1 MAPVTRLTRILTG
14 GGGLQHG
21 PGGHD
26 RIPTSACILNR
37 RTSLRATEVAKD
49 STSTQHAFDRL
60 VEIMRIL
67 RGPDG
72 CPWDREQDL
81 RSLRRYVLEEAFEVV
96 QTIDD
101 GDLEALP
108 AELGDLLLQVVF
120 LSQMAAEEGHFD
132 VKTVIEAITDKLV
145 RRHPHV
151 FEDQQVET
159 ASEVL
164 QRWETIK
171 RDERGGGSVLD
182 DIPTTFPALARA
194 EKLGRRAAIVG
205 FDWPAPA
212 AVLDKVRE
220 ELDEVSE
227 AIEKAEQRDVRRCPE
242 VEAEIGDLLFAIAN
256 LSRQLGLSPEVALL
270 HANDKF
276 ERRFRAIEPEIAAG
290 NATDVEAMDALWDDV
305 KRRERSS

>member
-1 MAPVTRLTRILTG
+1 MAEE
-14 GGGLQHG
+14 
-21 PGGHD
+21 
-26 RIPTSACILNR
+26 PTP
-37 RTSLRATEVAKD
+37 
-49 STSTQHAFDRL
+49 TQHAFDRL

-120 LSQMAAEEGHFD
+120 LAQMASEGGIFD
-132 VKTVIEAITDKLV
+132 VQTVIEAISDKLV

-151 FEDQQVET
+151 FGDQQIET

-171 RDERGGGSVLD
+171 RGERGGGSVLD
-182 DIPTTFPALARA
+182 DIPAAFPALARA
-194 EKLGRRAAIVG
+194 EKLSRRASNVG
-205 FDWPAPA
+205 FDWPGPE

-227 AIEKAEQRDVRRCPE
+227 AMKRARQQEVRSPE
-242 VEAEIGDLLFAIAN
+242 VEAEIGDLLFAVAN
-256 LSRQLGLSPEVALL
+256 LSRKLGLSPEVALL

-290 NATDVEAMDALWDDV
+290 NATDLESMDALWEEV
-305 KRRERSS
+305 KRCE

>member
-1 MAPVTRLTRILTG
+1 MRKRCTRR
-14 GGGLQHG
+14 
-21 PGGHD
+21 
-26 RIPTSACILNR
+26 
-37 RTSLRATEVAKD
+37 RATEVAEEP
-49 STSTQHAFDRL
+49 TPTQQAFDRL

-120 LSQMAAEEGHFD
+120 LAQMASEEGKFD
-132 VKTVIEAITDKLV
+132 VQTVIEAIIDKLV

-151 FEDQQVET
+151 FGDQRLET

-182 DIPTTFPALARA
+182 DIPATFPALARA
-194 EKLGRRAAIVG
+194 EKLSRRASNVG
-205 FDWPAPA
+205 FDWPGPEV
-212 AVLDKVRE
+212 VLDKVRE

-227 AIEKAEQRDVRRCPE
+227 AMQRAQEQEVRRSPE
-242 VEAEIGDLLFAIAN
+242 VEAEIGDLLFAVTN
-256 LSRQLGLSPEVALL
+256 LARKLGFSAEVALL

-290 NATDVEAMDALWDDV
+290 NATDLESMDALWDEV
-305 KRRERSS
+305 KQRER

>member
-1 MAPVTRLTRILTG
+1 
-14 GGGLQHG
+14 
-21 PGGHD
+21 
-26 RIPTSACILNR
+26 
-37 RTSLRATEVAKD
+37 
-49 STSTQHAFDRL
+49 
-60 VEIMRIL
+60 MRVL

-81 RSLRRYVLEEAFEVV
+81 HSLRRYVLEEAFEVV

-108 AELGDLLLQVVF
+108 TELGDLLLQVVF
-120 LSQMAAEEGHFD
+120 LAQMAEEEGDFD
-132 VKTVIEAITDKLV
+132 VRTVIEAISDKLV

-151 FEDQQVET
+151 FGDQQIET

-182 DIPTTFPALARA
+182 DIPAVFPALARA
-194 EKLGRRAAIVG
+194 EKLSRRASNIG
-205 FDWPAPA
+205 FDWPGPE

-227 AIEKAEQRDVRRCPE
+227 AMERARQQEVRRSPE
-242 VEAEIGDLLFAIAN
+242 VEAEIGDLLFAVAN
-256 LSRQLGLSPEVALL
+256 LSRKLGLSPEVALL

-290 NATDVEAMDALWDDV
+290 NATDLESMDALWDEI
-305 KRRERSS
+305 KRLMP